1 MLLYSLFETTKN
13 MIGKP
18 IENSAMAMETIFSN
32 PMPLGFVPGAKEV
45 KSFFNLTNRIHK
57 SYIKPEWKI
66 DTCSINKKTY
76 NIKRV
81 DVVKKPF
88 GNLLHFQKEGFDRKL
103 PTLLIVAPMS
113 GHYPTLLRETV
124 KTLMKDHDVFITEWI
139 NARDVPVYHGEF
151 SLDDYVRYLMEFS
164 RFLKE
169 DGRKVHMLSICQ
181 PTVPALVAQS
191 LMAQR
196 GDSAIAKSMIMVGG
210 PIDARKSPTAVTNF
224 ALERD
229 ISWFE
234 QNLISMVPY
243 PYDGAGRLVYPGFLQ
258 HFGFVA
264 MNPNR
269 HADAHKKYFKDL
281 TIGDESSASKH
292 REFYDEYNAVM
303 DLPRAYYLQTIKK
316 VFKDFDLPQG
326 KMVIDGQLV
335 DPKAI
340 KDTALLT
347 IEGELD
353 DISGADQTHFT
364 HELCSSIPQDK
375 KDQITFEGV
384 GHYGVFSGSKFRQKI
399 APYITE
405 FIKKND

>member
-13 MIGKP
+13 LIGKP
-18 IENSAMAMETIFSN
+18 IENSSMAMETIFSS
-32 PMPLGFVPGAKEV
+32 PMPLGLIPGAKEV
-45 KSFFNLTNRIHK
+45 KAFLNLTNRIHK

-66 DTCSINKKTY
+66 DDCSINKKNYTI
-76 NIKRV
+76 NRV
-81 DVVKKPF
+81 EVLKKPF
-88 GNLLHFQKEGFDRKL
+88 GNLLHFKKEGFNKKL

-124 KTLMKDHDVFITEWI
+124 RTLLPDHDVFITEWV
-139 NARDVPVYHGEF
+139 NARDVPIYHGEF

-164 RFLKE
+164 KFLKD
-169 DGRKVHMLSICQ
+169 DGRNVHVLSICQ
-181 PTVPALVAQS
+181 PTVPSLVAQS

-196 GDSAIAKSMIMVGG
+196 KDSAIAKSMIMVGG
-210 PIDARKSPTAVTNF
+210 PVDARKSPTAVTNF

-229 ISWFE
+229 IHWFE

-243 PYDGAGRLVYPGFLQ
+243 PYKGAGRMVYPGFLQ

-269 HADAHKKYFKDL
+269 HADAHNKYFKDL
-281 TIGDESSASKH
+281 TVGDESSAAKH

-316 VFKDFDLPQG
+316 VFQDFDLPLG
-326 KMVIDGQLV
+326 KMFIDNQLV
-335 DPKAI
+335 EPQAI
-340 KDTALLT
+340 TDTALLT

-353 DISGADQTHFT
+353 DISGAGQTHFT
-364 HELCSSIPQDK
+364 HELCSSIPSNK
-375 KDQITFEGV
+375 KEKITFEGV
-384 GHYGVFSGSKFRQKI
+384 GHYGVFSGSKFREKI
-399 APYITE
+399 APFITE